1 MNLETSQ
8 PEEGAARQAIRPAD
22 EPAAKNPF
30 SGFAEP
36 FRKSKAFPYLWLGQL
51 VSFLGSSITL
61 VILPIIVY
69 SLTGS
74 TTTMGL
80 LMAAYMLPNIVML
93 PISGTL
99 VDRYNRTN
107 LMLLT
112 DLLRFAVM
120 VILSALLFAN
130 ALTIQMLFILVTSY
144 GLMDGLFQPAYAA
157 TRATVFTA
165 DIRNSANALTQISNQ
180 AVRLIGPSLGGVL
193 VTFFSAGWG
202 VALDAMSYVISF
214 LCLYALRRLVPYQPK
229 AAGHSAGMGADFKE
243 GLAVLK
249 SKPWLWITILA
260 FSLVNICFGAIVTV
274 VIPWL
279 FKIHLDLQP
288 YVYGIAVTCSGV
300 GAIGAGLLFG
310 TKKRLRHRG
319 LIAYGG
325 ALISGIA
332 LLLMSAAP
340 APAVLCALF
349 AVEGF
354 GMMMF
359 GLIWETSMQEMVP
372 QETFGRV
379 ASLDMLGSF
388 ALLPVGYI
396 IVGWLADSIGGLQ
409 TIALF
414 AAIGSLALLAVMFT
428 PAVRNY
434 D

>member
-1 MNLETSQ
+1 MSLETSQ
-8 PEEGAARQAIRPAD
+8 AEDSAVRQAAQPSHK
-22 EPAAKNPF
+22 PAAKHAF
-30 SGFAEP
+30 AGFAEP

-51 VSFLGSSITL
+51 VSFLGSSVTM

-74 TTTMGL
+74 TTTMGM

-120 VILSALLFAN
+120 AVLAILLFAD
-130 ALTIQMLFILVTSY
+130 ALTIQLLFILVTSY

-157 TRATVFTA
+157 TRATVFTPE
-165 DIRNSANALTQISNQ
+165 IRNSANALTQISNQ
-180 AVRLIGPSLGGVL
+180 AVRLIGPSLGGIL

-202 VALDAMSYVISF
+202 VALDALTYVASF
-214 LCLYALRRLVPYQPK
+214 LCLFGLRKLVPHRPK
-229 AAGHSAGMGADFKE
+229 AVGESAGMGADFKE
-243 GLAVLK
+243 GLSVLK
-249 SKPWLWITILA
+249 ANPWLWVTILA
-260 FSLVNICFGAIVTV
+260 FSLVNICFGAIITV

-279 FKIHLDLQP
+279 FKIHLDLKP
-288 YVYGIAVTCSGV
+288 YVYGLAVTCSGI

-310 TKKRLRHRG
+310 MKKRWRHRG
-319 LIAYGG
+319 RIAYGG
-325 ALISGIA
+325 ALLSGIS
-332 LLLMSAAP
+332 LLLMATTP
-340 APAVLCALF
+340 GPIVLCALF
-349 AVEGF
+349 ALEGF
-354 GMMMF
+354 GLMMF
-359 GLIWETSMQEMVP
+359 GLIWETSMQELVP

-388 ALLPVGYI
+388 ALLPIGYI
-396 IVGWLADSIGGLQ
+396 VIGWLADYIGGLQ
-409 TIALF
+409 TITLF
-414 AAIGSLALLAVMFT
+414 AAIGSLAVLTVMFT
-428 PAVRNY
+428 PAIRNY